1 MTFEKKTGRLPF
13 WKKLTMP
20 LSLEQSFIRK
30 LKACVMFCDE
40 AGAEVTILNETE
52 LRLELDGKE
61 VYPFVKI

>member
-1 MTFEKKTGRLPF
+1 
-13 WKKLTMP
+13 MP